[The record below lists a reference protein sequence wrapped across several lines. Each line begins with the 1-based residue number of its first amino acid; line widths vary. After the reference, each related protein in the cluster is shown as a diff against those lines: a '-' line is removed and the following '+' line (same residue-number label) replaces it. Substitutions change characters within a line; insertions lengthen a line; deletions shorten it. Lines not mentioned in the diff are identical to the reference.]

1 MTEKETSGPEFS
13 RNRQVAFEPVTFGRY
28 RLIDQ
33 ISKGGMSDIFLAKT
47 TSVAGFQKP
56 LVIKKLLPHYANRPR
71 YVKRFINE
79 AKTLARLNHS
89 NIVQVTDMGVIDSEY
104 YIAMEYVEGRNVA
117 HIVSKASRS
126 GRKPSL
132 DFVVHIILEVAR
144 GLAYAHRRK
153 GPGGENLM
161 LVHQDVNAF
170 NVMVSYEGE
179 VKIIDFGIAQAL
191 LDKSNK
197 KGFPVA
203 GKLLYFSPEQI
214 QRKPLDR
221 RVDIYGT
228 GVLFYELLA
237 GERLITHQET
247 VSETIRTILQM
258 DIAKKVENNS
268 QIIPELKPIL
278 IRSMALEPENRYPWM
293 EDFIQDVRL
302 VAKDLGVTTNFP
314 NIVSYM
320 KEQFTR
326 ELVLDRR
333 RMKKLLTD
341 ESSRKA
347 ATGANSQNPEVK
359 KRALPLLNRLMK
371 LRSGSFRDVP
381 GVDSAEIEAG
391 LRTIKLDEGRTVF
404 RQGDIGSDVYA
415 IEEGRVKLYFEID
428 RIRQTIGVLGQGE
441 FFGFSSLCENSRS
454 ISAVALDN
462 CSLIAVDS
470 ELFMKLMGNDSA
482 RETIIHFHKRKQYLF
497 SLLENALLEDSLS
510 RLIHALLFFLRNGE
524 PGDGNR
530 IQVAEISEL
539 FHIEPTNQMLK
550 YLEKLKSLGILDYD
564 KRSIQV
570 KDSEKLENVCSIL
583 SGRGKLTLKL

>member
-1 MTEKETSGPEFS
+1 MTEKETSGPES
-13 RNRQVAFEPVTFGRY
+13 SKYRQVAFEPVTFGRY

-47 TSVAGFQKP
+47 SSVAGFQKP
-56 LVIKKLLPHYANRPR
+56 FVIKKLLPHYANRPR

-117 HIVSKASRS
+117 HLVSKASRT

-132 DFVVHIILEVAR
+132 DFVVHIVLEVAK
-144 GLAYAHRRK
+144 GLAYAHKRK
-153 GPGGENLM
+153 GAGGENLM

-179 VKIIDFGIAQAL
+179 VKIIDFGIAQAF

-247 VSETIRTILQM
+247 ISETIRTILQM
-258 DIAKKVENNS
+258 DIAKKVENNP

-278 IRSMALEPENRYPWM
+278 VRSMALEPENRYPWM
-293 EDFIQDVRL
+293 EDFIEDVRR
-302 VAKDLGVTTNFP
+302 VAQDLNLTTNFP
-314 NIVSYM
+314 GIVSYM

-341 ESSRKA
+341 EHSRKA
-347 ATGANSQNPEVK
+347 TAGTASPNPEAK
-359 KRALPLLNRLMK
+359 KTVLPLLDRLMQ

-381 GVDSAEIEAG
+381 GVDTAEIEAG
-391 LRTIKLDEGRTVF
+391 LRTIKLEPGRTIF
-404 RQGDIGSDVYA
+404 RQGEIGSDVYA
-415 IEEGRVKLYFEID
+415 IEEGRVKLYFDID
-428 RIRQTIGVLGQGE
+428 KIRQTVGVLEPGE
-441 FFGFSSLCENSRS
+441 FFGFSSLCENTRS
-454 ISAVALDN
+454 VAAVALDN
-462 CSLIAVDS
+462 CCLIAVDS
-470 ELFMKLMGNDSA
+470 QLFMKLMGNDSA
-482 RETIIHFHKRKQYLF
+482 RETVIHFHKRKRDLL
-497 SLLENALLEDSLS
+497 SLLENSLLQDNLS
-510 RLIHALLFFLRNGE
+510 RLIHALLFFLRKRG
-524 PGDGNR
+524 PGDENS
-530 IQVAEISEL
+530 IKVSEVSEL

-570 KDSEKLENVCSIL
+570 RDSEKLENVCSIL